1 MSSVTY
7 APWSIE
13 ATNLPVHAQ
22 NPIHTDEGGRAAGFP
37 AALVAGV
44 TVYAYLCHLP
54 LVTHGLAWVQ
64 HGGGE
69 VRFKQPVFDLDHVS
83 VRARMS
89 DDETLVEAYTDSPRP
104 RAVLRPTLN
113 AGAAPALRP
122 GDDLDQVTIV
132 ADTPY
137 GADYAV
143 PAGDDLDICRSAGVV
158 HPAVW
163 PDLANDIMH
172 KQLARGSWV
181 HTRSIIRHHRA
192 VAVGSEITIV
202 PRVVERFFAHGER
215 AIVDMHFMHNDD
227 IVTSIEHEA
236 IIDLSITD

>member
-1 MSSVTY
+1 MSSATY

-69 VRFKQPVFDLDHVS
+69 VRFKQPVFDLDHVA

-122 GDDLDQVTIV
+122 GDDLDQVTII

-215 AIVDMHFMHNDD
+215 VIVDMHFMHNDD

>member
-69 VRFKQPVFDLDHVS
+69 VRFKQPVFDLDYVA

-89 DDETLVEAYTDSPRP
+89 DHETLVEAYTDSPDHE
-104 RAVLRPTLN
+104 LSC
-113 AGAAPALRP
+113 
-122 GDDLDQVTIV
+122 D
-132 ADTPY
+132 
-137 GADYAV
+137 
-143 PAGDDLDICRSAGVV
+143 
-158 HPAVW
+158 
-163 PDLANDIMH
+163 
-172 KQLARGSWV
+172 
-181 HTRSIIRHHRA
+181 RH
-192 VAVGSEITIV
+192 
-202 PRVVERFFAHGER
+202 
-215 AIVDMHFMHNDD
+215 
-227 IVTSIEHEA
+227 
-236 IIDLSITD
+236 